1 MSAHQENKIA
11 EEEYLLEVNDLQTFF
26 KTEESIVKAVNNISL
41 KLKRGETLGIVG
53 ESGSGKSV
61 TALSVMKLIPN
72 PPGRIS
78 GGNIIFNS
86 PSRGKIDLVS
96 LPESEMQDIRGN
108 EISMIFQEPMT
119 SLNPVY
125 TCGDQV
131 MEAILLHQKLAEES
145 GIQRFF
151 ESFKKLIY
159 NNTFFYKFFKKERY
173 LTKRQREAKKLT
185 IELFNKVELP
195 RPEDIFHSYPHQ
207 ISGGQKQ
214 RVMIAM
220 AMSCHPSI
228 LIADEP
234 TTALDV
240 TVQAKILDLMRHLRD
255 ENDMSII
262 FITHDLGVIAE
273 IADKVAVMYQGK
285 IVEQGT
291 VWEIFSNPQH
301 PYTKGLLACRPRLEL
316 KLKVLPVVSDFMG
329 KDAEGNLVEKTFSS
343 VGQAILFNFIGEE
356 EIAERQ
362 QMLQTLTPHLQVKNL
377 KMHFPISKGIF
388 GKVTDYVKAVDDV
401 SFDVYPGET
410 VGLVGESGCG
420 KTTLGR
426 AILRLIE
433 PTEGDIFFEGRNINH
448 IHNEELRKLR
458 KDMQIIFQ
466 DPYSSLNPRMTIGE
480 AIMEPMRVNKVLE
493 SDYKRKKR
501 AIELLETVSLS
512 KKQFER
518 YPHEFSGGQR
528 QRVCIARAL
537 ALNPKFIICD
547 ESVSALDVS
556 VQAQVLNLLNQL
568 KEEFNFTY
576 IFISHDLSVV
586 KFMSDR
592 IIVMNKGKIEEV
604 GYAEELY
611 SNPKT
616 EYTKNLIDAIPKGDL
631 QDIRKAQ
638 LKRKVIF

>member
-1 MSAHQENKIA
+1 MSVNQENTG
-11 EEEYLLEVNDLQTFF
+11 EEEYLLEVKDLQTFF

-78 GGNIIFNS
+78 GGEIIFNS

-96 LPESEMQDIRGN
+96 LPEKDMQDIRGN

-131 MEAILLHQKLAEES
+131 MEAILLHQKLTDETPWQIFVES
-145 GIQRFF
+145 T
-151 ESFKKLIY
+151 KKLIL
-159 NNTFFYKFFKKERY
+159 NNSFVYKFFTKKRY
-173 LTKRQREAKKLT
+173 LTKRQTEAKRLT

-195 RPEDIFHSYPHQ
+195 RPEDIFDSYPHQ

-273 IADKVAVMYQGK
+273 IADRVAVMYQGK
-285 IVEQGT
+285 IVEQGS

-343 VGQAILFNFIGEE
+343 VGQAILVNFISEE

-362 QMLQTLTPHLQVKNL
+362 QMLQKLTPHLQVKNL

-388 GKVTDYVKAVDDV
+388 GKVTDVVKAVDDV

-448 IHNEELRKLR
+448 IHDEELRKLR

-480 AIMEPMRVNKVLE
+480 AIMEPMRVNKILE

-611 SNPKT
+611 ANPRT

-631 QDIRKAQ
+631 QDIRRAQ